1 MFLNKIKEFLKN
13 EKGAET
19 LEYVAIAA
27 VIIAAG
33 AAAYNSAAV
42 STVITAGMDD
52 IIATIGSPAGTP

>member
-27 VIIAAG
+27 VIIALG
-33 AAAYNSAAV
+33 AAAYSN
-42 STVITAGMDD
+42 AG
-52 IIATIGSPAGTP
+52 ISGVVQAGISNVIGSINSTAP